1 MNNTRTEITSTI
13 SLTEEDKIRN
23 VKYMIIQLHFHS
35 IVVFYTK
42 DNQKYCKFKIQNSNE
57 WTIEYDLPLMYCF
70 DYREIYEKGNGEEYE
85 YYHAILKDL
94 KLILLSNEE
103 DEWFLTLFDNIDQ
116 ESKDKI
122 LLIKN
127 SIFKE
132 VNENIR
138 EEIGDLNIKNLIF
151 LLSEI

>member
-1 MNNTRTEITSTI
+1 MNG
-13 SLTEEDKIRN
+13 KPF
-23 VKYMIIQLHFHS
+23 Q
-35 IVVFYTK
+35 
-42 DNQKYCKFKIQNSNE
+42 FKIQNSNE

-138 EEIGDLNIKNLIF
+138 EEIGDLNIKNLMF